1 MKYNIFNGLIACG
14 ALAVLAGCSENSWN
28 DEYLDDF
35 KAPGVYT
42 ATETVDYT
50 LSASDFKAIGDLST
64 ALTQAEADGF
74 TKTQLQNW
82 AKLGYFTSDFPANK
96 YLPIFLD
103 SSSFPYFAAN
113 DGSAVTVSYQEQVE
127 ANPVIN
133 QVYNAKVYTLDTE
146 SYKIAWGET
155 QFTDAFTPE
164 VKASAWLPMILKKA
178 YPDAV
183 ADDYVLVNYNQA
195 STEPSFDAV
204 VLTDINKVAVG
215 ATATIRG
222 YVTGICAQGYI
233 LTDATGSLLVYYG
246 KDFKPE
252 DYKIGMDIQVAG
264 KGSQYNGGLQLAPES
279 GKENILGSEPYTY
292 PTPVAMD
299 GTKMDE
305 LRDAILANGSNG
317 TMPVYVEF
325 TATVTSTGNYTNFTV
340 AGAGTTGSAY
350 QPTDATKALFVK
362 DATPSIKGYVLS
374 VNTNKTTGAATYV
387 NFVITEVNGTAT
399 ADMVASQPFVPAP
412 APIESEPDNALYTFD
427 GTNWVVA
434 TAVDLVV
441 NPTQLETMGITSGY
455 ISNAVANTNLPILLK
470 QLYPYAVDG
479 DTKLVAY
486 QSGAKYAN
494 AAQFN
499 YNGSEWSKYDNL
511 ESKSGQYTKVNGS
524 WIFNPNVT
532 LVIPN
537 VRQSEPGLTFYQI
550 AVDWVK
556 DNYGSGYIDRGNAEF
571 YSGCSAYYCNINHDI
586 TQIEKY
592 AGAMYTDLT
601 PTVVIPL
608 MRERFLNE
616 VMPATLKGAY
626 PNANLIDG
634 YNDPIIYEIDY
645 ITYYG
650 STTFDGKTGNVN
662 DTVKYEVTGPGEF
675 KLVYSTW
682 LGGEITAPAE

>member
-50 LSASDFKAIGDLST
+50 LSASDFKAIGDLDA

-113 DGSAVTVSYQEQVE
+113 DGSAVTVNYQEQIE
-127 ANPVIN
+127 NEVIN
-133 QVYNAKVYTLDTE
+133 AVYNAKVLTLSNLDYQAAWNDPDKFAYT
-146 SYKIAWGET
+146 
-155 QFTDAFTPE
+155 FTPK
-164 VKASAWLPMILKKA
+164 VSASKSLPSILKSN
-178 YPDAV
+178 YPDAK
-183 ADDYVLVNYNQA
+183 DGDYALVNYNY
-195 STEPSFDAV
+195 SETEPTFGTVSAV
-204 VLTDINKVAVG
+204 TPIDQVKVKSEY
-215 ATATIRG
+215 TIRG
-222 YVTGICAQGYI
+222 KVTAVCNQGYI
-233 LTDATGSLLVYYG
+233 LTDDTGSLLVYYG
-246 KDFKPE
+246 SSFVAAN
-252 DYKIGMDIQVAG
+252 YFIGMDVMVSG
-264 KGSQYNGGLQLAPES
+264 KGSQYNGGLQLSPTTETIYS
-279 GKENILGSEPYTY
+279 SEKYTY
-292 PTPVAMD
+292 PTPIVMD
-299 GTKMDE
+299 GAKMDA
-305 LRDAILANGSNG
+305 LRDIIVNNSSKG
-317 TMPVYVEF
+317 TMAEYVEF
-325 TATVTSTGNYTNFTV
+325 TATVISTGNYTNFTV
-340 AGAGTTGSAY
+340 TGAETTGSAY
-350 QPTDATKALFVK
+350 QLTSDAQKLFTKGETVAL
-362 DATPSIKGYVLS
+362 KGYILS
-374 VNTNKTTGAATYV
+374 VNTDKTTKKPTYV
-387 NFVITEVNGTAT
+387 NFVITQVGDKTTAT
-399 ADMVASQPFVPAP
+399 MGNGKFTPKPGTDE
-412 APIESEPDNALYTFD
+412 ILENALYTFD
-427 GTNWVVA
+427 GTAWAVA
-434 TAVDLVV
+434 TTIDLLIS
-441 NPTQLETMGITSGY
+441 PSDLEEMGISNNY
-455 ISNAVANTNLPILLK
+455 ISNADAAYNFPVFLK
-470 QLYPYAVDG
+470 SKYPYAKID
-479 DTKLVAY
+479 DSMLVAY

-556 DNYGSGYIDRGNAEF
+556 DNEGSGYIDRGNAEF

-586 TQIEKY
+586 TQVEKY